1 LIVGQGRVAVAQLVG
16 QRGDAALLD
25 VADGDGDLF
34 DDRQ

>member
-1 LIVGQGRVAVAQLVG
+1 VLAGQRRIAAAELVG

-25 VADGDGDLF
+25 LADGDGDLF